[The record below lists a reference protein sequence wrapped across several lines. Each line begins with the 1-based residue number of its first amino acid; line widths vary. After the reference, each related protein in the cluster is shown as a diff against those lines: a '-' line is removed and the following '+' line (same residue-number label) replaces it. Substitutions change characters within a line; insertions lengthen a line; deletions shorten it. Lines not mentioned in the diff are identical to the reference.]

1 MLNNLIIDFFF
12 LIHTS
17 GLQASITM
25 VHISL
30 PQESTL
36 LRPLSHPMVFSGWQQ
51 ELIRYTVTGQYKKL
65 LKGILNSP
73 ACQTCDTICL
83 DLGKGH
89 TQIFP
94 IFDVSLK
101 GGESLLQLALE
112 GVLMA
117 ENASENLE
125 LLRKNIP
132 NFPYPL
138 YLLCKAKLASAACS
152 MSECQWVLEKC
163 QALLCRDEYNRGKY
177 HSWIINALGH
187 TVRHVENNDDG
198 WDHKARCHIAA
209 YDERNCSNNFEDDLD
224 IALCLLDLIKT
235 KQSHSLA
242 IAYKGMEGNFFPD
255 EKVKFNSQAKNIH
268 DEAMSQAQ
276 ELLNLL
282 GMKSDP
288 DGPSNLMISLRYD
301 GTLRTL
307 RIEQIKMLTVDD
319 PLMKKSMIEQHVKH
333 IEGENTRMGDILGNC
348 CLMVD
353 EDLLQKMTKRFDETL
368 KNVRKGKIKFYT
380 LDDVRTSE

>member
-1 MLNNLIIDFFF
+1 MDPLRF
-12 LIHTS
+12 TQ
-17 GLQASITM
+17 G
-25 VHISL
+25 
-30 PQESTL
+30 STVV
-36 LRPLSHPMVFSGWQQ
+36 RPWRHPEVLYEWQR
-51 ELIRYTVTGQYKKL
+51 ELVRYAITGQYEKL
-65 LKGILNSP
+65 LKGILKSP
-73 ACQTCDTICL
+73 PCSQTCDTICL

-89 TQIFP
+89 KQIFP
-94 IFDVSLK
+94 LFSVSQK
-101 GGESLLQLALE
+101 GADSLLQLALE

-125 LLRKNIP
+125 LLRKNMP
-132 NFPYPL
+132 GFPYPL
-138 YLLCKAKLASAACS
+138 YLLYRAKLASAACS
-152 MSECQWVLEKC
+152 MSECQWVLEEC
-163 QALLCRDEYNRGKY
+163 QALLCRDVYNQGKY
-177 HSWIINALGH
+177 HSWIINALGQ

-209 YDERNCSNNFEDDLD
+209 YDERNCSNFKDDLD
-224 IALCLLDLIKT
+224 IALCLLDLTKT

-242 IAYKGMEGNFFPD
+242 IAYKGTEGNFFPD
-255 EKVKFNSQAKNIH
+255 EKAKFNSQAKNIH

-353 EDLLQKMTKRFDETL
+353 EDLLQKMTKRFNETL